1 MKALFYF
8 LFIFSFIVLVSCNE
22 DNSLNINNSDAIIGN
37 WINPVAIDTLTRFE
51 RSDTLKSND
60 YGFSIKK
67 EQKFIERK
75 NAGWCGTPPI
85 SYADFNGTWTMNDS
99 TINITVDYWG
109 GVASYEWKLID
120 IDNIYLTIWVAKTEF
135 PTGE

>member
-37 WINPVAIDTLTRFE
+37 WINPVAVDTLTRFE

-120 IDNIYLTIWVAKTEF
+120 IDNNYLTIWVAKTEF